1 VFDARR
7 LPTFREVARRGSF
20 AAAAEALCFTPSAVS
35 QQIAALEREVGV
47 RLFERSNHGVRL
59 TDAGERLLGHVDALL
74 DGLARAAGDLAP
86 AGAAGDHAPP
96 LAEVDL
102 APAAEQPRP
111 RLHLVSLNGIRVV
124 FAGWP

>member
-1 VFDARR
+1 MFDARR

-20 AAAAEALCFTPSAVS
+20 AAAADALCFTPSAVS

-47 RLFERSNHGVRL
+47 RLFERSNHGVHL

-74 DGLARAAGDLAP
+74 DGLARAKGDLTP
-86 AGAAGDHAPP
+86 AR
-96 LAEVDL
+96 AEGDL
-102 APAAEQPRP
+102 APAAEQPRR

>member
-35 QQIAALEREVGV
+35 QQMAALEREVGAK
-47 RLFERSNHGVRL
+47 LFERSQRGVRL
-59 TDAGERLLGHVDALL
+59 TDAGERLLAHADALL
-74 DGLARAAGDLAP
+74 DRLAQAEADLAP
-86 AGAAGDHAPP
+86 G
-96 LAEVDL
+96 
-102 APAAEQPRP
+102 AEQPEHGW
-111 RLHLVSLNGIRVV
+111 RLGSLSGARIV